1 MDPSPFASREMPRR
15 PAPLERG
22 LHGRIVHDLAVRI
35 LRGDLPPGTA
45 LVGEEF
51 EREYDV
57 SRTAVRE
64 AFKVLGAKG
73 LIDARPRRGTLVRPR
88 EEWMLLDPDLL
99 RWQFEGRV
107 DRTFLDE
114 LAELRAVI
122 EPAAARLA
130 AARHTPKDLEQMQQA
145 LDQMEAAGSHAGPF
159 VLADLAF
166 HRALLAAT
174 HNELF
179 ERTEPIIEAGLRA
192 RGAYVHRRRD
202 LPPSLPAHR
211 AVLDAIRKRDSRAA
225 SAAVFAVLRQAA
237 RDQELLAGE
246 DETTTERAGA

>member
-1 MDPSPFASREMPRR
+1 MDPASLARRELRR
-15 PAPLERG
+15 PASLERG
-22 LHGRIVHDLAVRI
+22 LHGRIVHELAVRI
-35 LRGDLPPGTA
+35 LRGELPPGTP
-45 LVGEEF
+45 LVGEEL
-51 EREYDV
+51 EREYGV

-64 AFKVLGAKG
+64 ALKVLGAKG
-73 LIDARPRRGTLVRPR
+73 LIEARPRRGTLVQPR

-99 RWQFEGRV
+99 RWQFEGRT

-130 AARHTPKDLEQMQQA
+130 AARHTPDDLAEMDEA
-145 LDQMEAAGSHAGPF
+145 LVQMELAGHHAGPF
-159 VLADLAF
+159 MLADLTF

-192 RGAYVHRRRD
+192 RGALVHRRRD
-202 LPPSLPAHR
+202 LPPSVHTHR
-211 AVLDAIRKRDSRAA
+211 AVLDAIRRRDARAA
-225 SAAVFAVLRQAA
+225 SSAVFAVLRQAA

-246 DETTTERAGA
+246 DEATTDRAGA

>member
-1 MDPSPFASREMPRR
+1 MDGPPLTSRAMSGR
-15 PAPLERG
+15 PASLERG
-22 LHGRIVHDLAVRI
+22 LHGRIVHEVAVRI
-35 LRGDLPPGTA
+35 LRGELPPGTP
-45 LVGEEF
+45 LIGEDLEG
-51 EREYDV
+51 EYGV

-107 DRTFLDE
+107 DKTFLDE

-130 AARHTPKDLEQMQQA
+130 AARHTPQDLERMQQA
-145 LDQMEAAGSHAGPF
+145 LEQMEAAGHHVDTF
-159 VLADLAF
+159 MLADLAF
-166 HRALLAAT
+166 HRGLLATA

-192 RGAYVHRRRD
+192 RGAYVHRRPD
-202 LPPSLPAHR
+202 LPPSVPAHR
-211 AVLDAIRKRDSRAA
+211 AVLEAIRRRDGRAA
-225 SAAVFAVLRQAA
+225 SAAVFGVLRQAT

-246 DETTTERAGA
+246 DEATVKAGA